1 MSGQYKTVFHL
12 SSGAH
17 AAHKAL
23 IRQLHNL
30 LEAIPDVSVEIVTHG
45 EGIGL
50 LLADS
55 PYTNLLH
62 KLHDKGVR
70 LLVCKNTLKQ
80 KNIPEESLPRHI
92 EIVPAAIAHLIVRQH
107 EGWSYIKAG
116 F

>member
-12 SSGAH
+12 ASGDH
-17 AAHKAL
+17 AVHKAL
-23 IRQLHNL
+23 IRQVHNL

-45 EGIGL
+45 EGISL
-50 LLADS
+50 LLTDS
-55 PYTNLLH
+55 PYTSILRE
-62 KLHDKGVR
+62 LHDRGVR
-70 LLVCKNTLKQ
+70 LLICKNTLKQ
-80 KNIPEESLPRHI
+80 KNIPEESLPGHA